1 MQQEIDTL
9 QNERKDLKEKIR
21 QLTKKNLFDNLM
33 SRQSSSSVATP
44 STPGVAPIGA
54 DDATA
59 NGKLANIYMN
69 ESPNALV
76 QEVNIKLLFINLL
89 KSNLKININV
99 FF

>member
-1 MQQEIDTL
+1 MQQEIDSL

-44 STPGVAPIGA
+44 STPGVAPSA
-54 DDATA
+54 DDA
-59 NGKLANIYMN
+59 NGSGKLANIYMN

-76 QEVNIKLLFINLL
+76 QEV
-89 KSNLKININV
+89 S
-99 FF
+99 